1 MKPSIPMLLSFL
13 LPLTFAATSQAEEPP
28 PAEPASAALA
38 PSPPAPVLATAT
50 LPTAPLPA
58 APSPLL
64 ERRSEGL
71 RTAGIVLIPLGSVA
85 LAGGAFVATL
95 GAFGSGASGEASS
108 GPTPA
113 TRVALGFM
121 GAGALTLTGGII
133 MAVVGSKK
141 VPVRTTEALA
151 PAPRW
156 SVEPQVGVGSAGVKV
171 HF

>member
-13 LPLTFAATSQAEEPP
+13 LPLTFAAQSRAEEPP
-28 PAEPASAALA
+28 PAEPDSAAPA
-38 PSPPAPVLATAT
+38 PSQPAPVLGSAM

-58 APSPLL
+58 APPPLL

-71 RTAGIVLIPLGSVA
+71 RTAGLVLIPLGSVA

-95 GAFGSGASGEASS
+95 GAFGGTVRDQDST

-141 VPVRTTEALA
+141 VPLRTTEALA
-151 PAPRW
+151 PAPKW
-156 SVEPQVGVGSAGVKV
+156 SVEPQVGLGSAGVKV
-171 HF
+171 RF

>member
-28 PAEPASAALA
+28 PAEPASAAPA
-38 PSPPAPVLATAT
+38 PSSPAPVLATAT
-50 LPTAPLPA
+50 LSTAPLPA

-95 GAFGSGASGEASS
+95 GAFGGPASGEAST

-113 TRVALGFM
+113 TRAALGFM

-133 MAVVGSKK
+133 MAVIGSKK

-151 PAPRW
+151 PAPKW

-171 HF
+171 RF